1 MAGRAQRAYRI
12 LCLTLLLV
20 ALCSLL
26 FFPVDVLIVG
36 AQSAPLL
43 SVDRISKG
51 DSVTLTH
58 VNSMYNEPVEEV
70 LTFDGSDFMLADVKT
85 ASYGVK
91 EYYRITEGI
100 EKRAFRRVTFIN
112 SASGQFQ
119 LTIKGKTVEGLARFV
134 DQSITFGITRQPLAY
149 YLSWRLFGIFPIS
162 SLSQQPS

>member
-1 MAGRAQRAYRI
+1 VRTRAQRTYR
-12 LCLTLLLV
+12 LLGLALLLA

-26 FFPVDVLIVG
+26 FFPVDVIFVG

-51 DSVTLTH
+51 DSVTLAH
-58 VNSMYNEPVEEV
+58 VNSIYNERVEE
-70 LTFDGSDFMLADVKT
+70 LLSFDGSDLMLADVKT

-100 EKRAFRRVTFIN
+100 EKRTFRRVTFMN

-119 LTIKGKTVEGLARFV
+119 LLIKGRDVEGLSRFA
-134 DQSITFGITRQPLAY
+134 DQRITFGITHQPLAY
-149 YLSWRLFGIFPIS
+149 YLSWRLFGIFPGSRLS
-162 SLSQQPS
+162 S